1 MAGLIQAPKGTKDV
15 VPARVHQWQYVEG
28 VLRRTAREF
37 GFTEIRFPV
46 FEYTEL
52 FFARHRRH
60 HRRGAEGN
68 VHL

>member
-52 FFARHRRH
+52 FCAASATPPTWCRRKCT
-60 HRRGAEGN
+60 
-68 VHL
+68 L